1 MCHKSWEPP
10 IYETSV
16 ETGAHEGEHEGV
28 NYGCVC
34 VGGGKLVLYHRG
46 QKNRA
51 FWKDG
56 AE

>member
-28 NYGCVC
+28 GYGR
-34 VGGGKLVLYHRG
+34 VGWIKASVVSQRP
-46 QKNRA
+46 
-51 FWKDG
+51 
-56 AE
+56 EE